1 LWVHYTLGTAA
12 SDGISL
18 WNARTCAPIKHLPA
32 GPGYPYAISFSPD
45 GKLLAF
51 ALEGSVIEILDTNSG
66 EVLQKLNGVHD
77 YAEYIRF
84 SPDGRFL
91 ATISRSLDPAKTEA
105 ILIVWRIADDSQQT
119 IELSPAFF
127 EPAK

>member
-1 LWVHYTLGTAA
+1 M
-12 SDGISL
+12 
-18 WNARTCAPIKHLPA
+18 
-32 GPGYPYAISFSPD
+32 
-45 GKLLAF
+45 
-51 ALEGSVIEILDTNSG
+51 IEILDTNSG